1 MTFYEKLRSIQEKN
15 ESLLCIGLDPDI
27 RRIPGS
33 LRASANPVLEFNRRI
48 IEATA
53 DLVCAY
59 KLNLAFYES
68 YGEAGWRTIQAT
80 LALIPPEIVSIGDG
94 KRGDVG
100 NSSDA
105 YAQALFQ
112 THNFSACTVSPYMG
126 EDSVTPFLRDE
137 ERGAF
142 LLALTSNPGARDF
155 QYLRVRGKPLYEHVI
170 AKAKKWNRR
179 GNCGLVVGAT
189 RPRELKKIRALAPGM
204 PQLIPGVGSQGGD
217 LKTAVRSGCDR
228 SGYMAIINSSRVIIY
243 ASAENDFATAARG
256 AAIALQEDINR
267 YR

>member
-1 MTFYEKLRSIQEKN
+1 
-15 ESLLCIGLDPDI
+15 
-27 RRIPGS
+27 
-33 LRASANPVLEFNRRI
+33 
-48 IEATA
+48 
-53 DLVCAY
+53 
-59 KLNLAFYES
+59 
-68 YGEAGWRTIQAT
+68 
-80 LALIPPEIVSIGDG
+80 
-94 KRGDVG
+94 
-100 NSSDA
+100 
-105 YAQALFQ
+105 
-112 THNFSACTVSPYMG
+112 MG
-126 EDSVTPFLRDE
+126 EDSVAPFLRDE

-204 PQLIPGVGSQGGD
+204 PLLIPGVGSQGGD
-217 LKTAVRSGCDR
+217 LKTAVRYGCDR
-228 SGYMAIINSSRVIIY
+228 SGYMAIINSSRGIIY